1 MLPYIATLIIL
12 LLISFKDPRRLNAP
26 AMLGEPY
33 KRGER

>member
-1 MLPYIATLIIL
+1 MIGLGD
-12 LLISFKDPRRLNAP
+12 SKKLNAP